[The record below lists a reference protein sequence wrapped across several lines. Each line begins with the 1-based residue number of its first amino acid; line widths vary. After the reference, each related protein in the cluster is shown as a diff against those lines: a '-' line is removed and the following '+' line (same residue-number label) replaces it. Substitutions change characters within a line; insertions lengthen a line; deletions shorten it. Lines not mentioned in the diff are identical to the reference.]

1 MSHADPSFETVTAT
15 SSSNITFLHS
25 HRHAVPLMQTSR
37 NLGVGAPRY
46 SVTLAGDFGRPSG
59 GFKGQKRK
67 QGGGRG
73 SFSKIII
80 FTELSKVEINST
92 QYKA

>member
-37 NLGVGAPRY
+37 NLGVGAPKY
-46 SVTLAGDFGRPSG
+46 SVTLAGDFGRPSEEDLRVKKES
-59 GFKGQKRK
+59 KGAGVRLVK
-67 QGGGRG
+67 
-73 SFSKIII
+73 
-80 FTELSKVEINST
+80 
-92 QYKA
+92 